1 MNVVL
6 LSAVPPPIGGIAT
19 WTLRMLNIDKAYGCN
34 YILVDEKMI
43 GDRDMFGNNKKN
55 IFIEIKRCFN
65 IWKNLINK
73 LKNCDVDIVQSCIP
87 SSTLSMLR
95 EYICACIT
103 KKYKKKYIIH
113 FHCTVPNTQDSLLW
127 KILLKMICYKSDC
140 IFVLNNQSLNYLN
153 QVTKKRVEILPNFV
167 EENEIVDKHIINTNI
182 ANIVYVGGVTESKGV
197 LDILKIAKRM
207 PNISF
212 RLIGNPEEG
221 VAIKAKEIKNVVLTG
236 IKDKKGVKKEL
247 KNADL
252 FLFLSKFK
260 GEGFSI
266 ALLEAMASGLPCIVT
281 NWAANKDMISNEG
294 GYTIDNIDNI
304 DIDNI
309 IEIIK
314 KIDNF
319 EERKKYSERN
329 IKVVKEKYIS
339 KVLFDRYVEIYNSL
353 LL

>member
-6 LSAVPPPIGGIAT
+6 LAAVPPPVGGIAT
-19 WTLRMLNIDKAYGCN
+19 WTLRMLNIDKTYGCN

-43 GDRDMFGNNKKN
+43 GGRNMFGNNKKN

-65 IWKNLINK
+65 IWKNLTNK

-103 KKYKKKYIIH
+103 KKHKKIYIIH

-127 KILLKMICYKSDC
+127 KILLKKICSKSDC
-140 IFVLNNQSLNYLN
+140 IFVLNNQSLNYLK
-153 QVTKKRVEILPNFV
+153 QITKKRVEILPNFV
-167 EENEIVDKHIINTNI
+167 EENEIVDRHTINNSI

-197 LDILKIAKRM
+197 LDILEIAKRM
-207 PNISF
+207 PNINF
-212 RLIGNPEEG
+212 RLIGSPEENV
-221 VAIKAKEIKNVVLTG
+221 VAEAEEIKNVTLTG
-236 IKDKKGVKKEL
+236 VKDKEGVKNEL

-252 FLFLSKFK
+252 FMFLSKFK

-266 ALLEAMASGLPCIVT
+266 SLLEAMASGLPCIVT
-281 NWAANKDMISNEG
+281 NWAANKDMIGNEG
-294 GYTIDNIDNI
+294 GYTIDNVE
-304 DIDNI
+304 IDNI

-314 KIDNF
+314 KIDNY

-339 KVLFDRYVEIYNSL
+339 KAIFDRYIEIYNSL